1 MTKTVEVVQKV
12 LHSMSE
18 QEIAMAVMRI
28 HPQGDPQLAEIFMRE
43 LNTRNQESA
52 LRLCYDWYNGLP
64 YTTSDGVV
72 VEPQYL

>member
-28 HPQGDPQLAEIFMRE
+28 HPQGDPQLAAIFIRE
-43 LNTRNQESA
+43 LIPRNFDSA
-52 LRLCYDWYNGLP
+52 RRLFFDWFYGLP

>member
-28 HPQGDPQLAEIFMRE
+28 HPQSDPQLAAIFIRE
-43 LNTRNQESA
+43 LTPRNLDSA
-52 LRLCYDWYNGLP
+52 RRLFFDWFYGLP

-72 VEPQYL
+72 VEPKYL